1 MRRLPV
7 FVVVDVSESMAGSAI
22 TAMHDGMQM
31 LLQALKKDPMV
42 IEIGA
47 MSIISFGGKAKV
59 EVPLSSVLD
68 IRIPSL
74 DLSSGTS
81 LGKAFDLLTSEVNS
95 KVTKTTR
102 EIRGDYKP
110 IVFLITD
117 GQPTDDWRAGYAKFR
132 KCYPSVSIHAV
143 GCGDDVDFSI
153 LKEITPNTYVM
164 RDMTAESFGKLFQ
177 CVTASVR
184 SVTVSM
190 MNGDGVKDDLAEL
203 SDGEV
208 RKPTEEECRQ
218 IGESRQVLIPGMC
231 SRTSRHFLI
240 RYKKDEA
247 GMFALS
253 AVHPLEQ
260 KLAGGGASGGNINVN
275 ELNSNGFKCPHCGNA
290 GMFYCNT
297 CHAEVCIEPRGMHGH
312 CPGCGWD
319 GELTYGSFDL
329 RKSIG

>member
-7 FVVVDVSESMAGSAI
+7 FVVVDVSESMAGNAI
-22 TAMHDGMQM
+22 TAMHDGMLM

-184 SVTVSM
+184 SVTASM

-208 RKPTEEECRQ
+208 RKPTEDECRP
-218 IGESRQVLIPGMC
+218 IGESRQVMIPAMC
-231 SRTSRHFLI
+231 ANTK
-240 RYKKDEA
+240 RYYLLRYRLQENGSYLCSVA
-247 GMFALS
+247 
-253 AVHPLEQ
+253 HPLER
-260 KLAGGGASGGNINVN
+260 KLDGDCGNAGQVAASRMGAA
-275 ELNSNGFKCPHCGNA
+275 KPCPHCGNDSVVFCPKC
-290 GMFYCNT
+290 GTLSCVDSKSEIMT
-297 CHAEVCIEPRGMHGH
+297 CPNCGLSGKIVQSNDFSVNRSRG
-312 CPGCGWD
+312 
-319 GELTYGSFDL
+319 
-329 RKSIG
+329 

>member
-7 FVVVDVSESMAGSAI
+7 FVCVDVSESMVGNAI
-22 TAMHDGMQM
+22 TAMHDGMLM

-47 MSIISFGGKAKV
+47 MSVLSFGDKAKV

-68 IRIPSL
+68 VRIPSL
-74 DLSSGTS
+74 NLSSGTS
-81 LGKAFDLLTSEVNS
+81 LGNAFELLTSEINS
-95 KVTKTTR
+95 QVTKTTR
-102 EIRGDYKP
+102 EVRGDYRP
-110 IVFLITD
+110 IVFLVTD
-117 GQPTDDWRAGYAKFR
+117 GQPTDDWRSGYAKFK
-132 KCYPSVSIHAV
+132 KCYPSVPVHAI

-184 SVTVSM
+184 SVTSSM
-190 MNGDGVKDDLAEL
+190 MNGDGVKDDLTEWT
-203 SDGEV
+203 DGTV
-208 RKPTEEECRQ
+208 RKPTEEECRP

-231 SRTSRHFLI
+231 SKSSRHFLI
-240 RYKKDEA
+240 RYKKDDS
-247 GMFALS
+247 GKFALS

-260 KLAGGGASGGNINVN
+260 KLVGSGATGGNINVG

-290 GMFYCNT
+290 GMFYCNA
-297 CHAEVCIEPRGMHGH
+297 CHVEVCIEPGGMYGH

-329 RKSIG
+329 HKSLG

>member
-7 FVVVDVSESMAGSAI
+7 FVCVDVSESMAGNAI
-22 TAMHDGMQM
+22 TAMHDGMLM

-47 MSIISFGGKAKV
+47 MSVLSFGGKAKV

-68 IRIPSL
+68 VRIPSL

-81 LGKAFDLLTSEVNS
+81 LGKAFELLTSEINS
-95 KVTKTTR
+95 HVTKTTR
-102 EIRGDYKP
+102 EVRGDYRP

-117 GQPTDDWRAGYAKFR
+117 GQPTDNWRSGYAKFKKR
-132 KCYPSVSIHAV
+132 YPSVSIHAV

-164 RDMTAESFGKLFQ
+164 RDMTAEAFGKLFQ

-184 SVTVSM
+184 SVTGSM
-190 MNGDGVKDDLAEL
+190 MNGDGVRDDLTEWA
-203 SDGEV
+203 DGMI
-208 RKPTEEECRQ
+208 RKPTEDECRPM
-218 IGESRQVLIPGMC
+218 GESRQVLISGMC
-231 SRTSRHFLI
+231 SKTGRHFLI
-240 RYKKDEA
+240 RYRKDET
-247 GMFALS
+247 GKFVLS

-260 KLAGGGASGGNINVN
+260 KLAGGGTPGGNINVD
-275 ELNSNGFKCPHCGNA
+275 ELDSDEFKCPHCGNM
-290 GMFYCNT
+290 GMFYCDT
-297 CHAEVCIEPRGMHGH
+297 CHAEVCMKPGVMHGH

-319 GELTYGSFDL
+319 GKLMYGSFDL
-329 RKSIG
+329 RKSLG

>member
-7 FVVVDVSESMAGSAI
+7 FVVVDVSESMAGNAI

-47 MSIISFGGKAKV
+47 MSVISFGGKAKV

-68 IRIPSL
+68 ITIPSL
-74 DLSSGTS
+74 GLSSGTS
-81 LGKAFDLLTSEVNS
+81 LGKAFGLLTQEINS

-102 EIRGDYKP
+102 EVRGDYKP

-117 GQPTDDWRAGYAKFR
+117 GQPTDNWRAGYTKFR
-132 KCYPSVSIHAV
+132 KSYPTVSIHAV

-184 SVTVSM
+184 SITASM
-190 MNGDGVKDDLAEL
+190 MNGDGVKDDLSEWA
-203 SDGEV
+203 DGEV
-208 RKPTEEECRQ
+208 RKPTEEECRPLD
-218 IGESRQVLIPGMC
+218 GSRQVLIPGMC
-231 SRTSRHFLI
+231 SKTRRHFLI
-240 RYKKDEA
+240 RYKK
-247 GMFALS
+247 GGGGKFSFS
-253 AVHPLEQ
+253 AAHPLEER
-260 KLAGGGASGGNINVN
+260 LEGGRSSGGNINVN
-275 ELNSNGFKCPHCGNA
+275 DLDSTGFTCPHCGNSD
-290 GMFYCNT
+290 MFYCNT
-297 CHAEVCIEPRGMHGH
+297 CHAVVCMNTGSRYGH
-312 CPGCGWD
+312 CPGCGWE
-319 GELTYGSFDL
+319 GQLSYGSFDL

>member
-7 FVVVDVSESMAGSAI
+7 FVMVDVSESMVGNAI

-47 MSIISFGGKAKV
+47 MSVISFGSKAKV
-59 EVPLSSVLD
+59 EGPLSSVLD

-81 LGKAFDLLTSEVNS
+81 LGKAFEMLTSECNS

-117 GQPTDDWRAGYAKFR
+117 GQPTDNWRVGYAKFR
-132 KCYPSVSIHAV
+132 KYYPTVSIYAV

-164 RDMTAESFGKLFQ
+164 RDMSAESFGKLFQ

-184 SVTVSM
+184 SVTASM

-203 SDGEV
+203 SNGEV
-208 RKPTEEECRQ
+208 RKATAEECHPM
-218 IGESRQVLIPGMC
+218 GEFRQVLIPGMC
-231 SRTSRHFLI
+231 SKTRRYFLI
-240 RYKKDEA
+240 RYKMSELDKFSLA
-247 GMFALS
+247 
-253 AVHPLEQ
+253 AVHPLEG
-260 KLAGGGASGGNINVN
+260 KLEGGGSSGGNINVN
-275 ELNSNGFKCPHCGNA
+275 ELDNSGFKCPHCGNG
-290 GMFYCNT
+290 GMFYCDT
-297 CHAEVCIEPRGMHGH
+297 CHAVVCMRPDRRHGH
-312 CPGCGWD
+312 CPGCGWE
-319 GELTYGSFDL
+319 GELSYTSFDL